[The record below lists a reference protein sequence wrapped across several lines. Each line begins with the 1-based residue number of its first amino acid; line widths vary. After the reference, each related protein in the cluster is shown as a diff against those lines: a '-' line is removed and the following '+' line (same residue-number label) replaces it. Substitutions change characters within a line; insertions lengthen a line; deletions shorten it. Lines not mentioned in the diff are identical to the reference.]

1 MSRKTE
7 REQLVKRPDGKGTPC
22 PPLLWFYIRSAGEKD
37 YWPFEL
43 LRTIATSPTPFRQK
57 NPDLKEALK
66 ALNLEWLK
74 PSQISRIRVCL
85 APSYKLPRYRRQ
97 WFRPTGRYSD
107 PAERA
112 PRCQA
117 LFWAWRG
124 DQKTCDEHLE
134 YAAMFRV
141 QKHRKGK
148 KKRRDN
154 LLQLK
159 DARAELK
166 HARRKR
172 RKEKRQGE
180 QIAQAAARG
189 YTFSQQTA
197 SNVRADLWL
206 LQSVRSDSIED
217 ADSGRLEAMANCGWV
232 MFDRESGTYKISGNG
247 LQIIGEWKKRI
258 YIGPWGTEEDE
269 DMNYSDE

>member
-1 MSRKTE
+1 VLNNQHLQKRPMSRKTE

-85 APSYKLPRYRRQ
+85 APSYKLPRYGRQ

-112 PRCQA
+112 PRCQR
-117 LFWAWRG
+117 LYWAWRG

-154 LLQLK
+154 LLQVKNARLQLK
-159 DARAELK
+159 RVRRVNKRAKKLAQVRRALAATQAQQ
-166 HARRKR
+166 HA
-172 RKEKRQGE
+172 Q
-180 QIAQAAARG
+180 
-189 YTFSQQTA
+189 
-197 SNVRADLWL
+197 NDRADLQL
-206 LQSVRSDSIED
+206 LRWIRLGYEIEARDSD
-217 ADSGRLEAMANCGWV
+217 RLEAMIRNGYVVPDEA
-232 MFDRESGTYKISGNG
+232 ESQAYKPTRQG
-247 LQIIGEWKKRI
+247 LLLIAELRKRVGR
-258 YIGPWGTEEDE
+258 GP
-269 DMNYSDE
+269 SLA

>member
-85 APSYKLPRYRRQ
+85 APSYKLPGYRRQ

-112 PRCQA
+112 PRCQR

-166 HARRKR
+166 HARWKR
-172 RKEKRQGE
+172 RREKRQAE
-180 QIAQAAARG
+180 RLAQAAARAA
-189 YTFSQQTA
+189 TPSQLQA
-197 SNVRADLWL
+197 QNNRADLWL
-206 LQSVRSDSIED
+206 LQQIRAED
-217 ADSGRLEAMANCGWV
+217 EPEPKDAERLERMIRDGYVVPDEA
-232 MFDRESGTYKISGNG
+232 ESGTYKVSGKG
-247 LQIIGEWKKRI
+247 RQRLKELRESVDR
-258 YIGPWGTEEDE
+258 GPGTI
-269 DMNYSDE
+269 